1 MLFMLTLNR
10 DYHVGF
16 TPARER
22 IALAPNIISYLN
34 VPLPLAG
41 IRIIEERVQERKSCR
56 LWGRKNNP
64 QQLKHQ
70 IVKGIKGLYE
80 DVGDLIWI
88 EADSQGKFSQ
98 AEESQV
104 HQEKAACLDFN
115 QVVRGKQLSSGD
127 LQRLAQDLKVNGDMI
142 IRFAQQNVEAGWAE
156 WVPSVRQGRGKGRCQ
171 RCGEEDL
178 EEWPSHYGRAFT
190 CRSCESMGASTSLN
204 VLYRDK
210 RPLLSRPAQVVF
222 CPCRSLTEAQGQ
234 ASGEV
239 LEFVQSPA
247 AEALLWA
254 ACGAGKTE
262 VCFPAAA
269 WALRQGKAVLFAAP
283 RQDVIHDIAPRLQ
296 ADFPNYPI
304 QVLTGR
310 VLDKL
315 QAGGLVLATTHQV
328 LRFWHCFD
336 LIFMD
341 EMDAF
346 PYHGS
351 RALEWGLKQ
360 ALAEGGKIL
369 YLTATPTPERIKA
382 AENRELPLIR
392 LPGRHHRKPL
402 PVPAWL
408 KQEGRLEPS
417 ARSIEQ
423 WGKQLELLREEGP
436 VLVFVPKIS
445 GIVPWVRGIKE
456 RYPHWQVDG
465 SYSADPDRAPKIK
478 KLQRKG
484 YDVFISTTIL
494 ERGITLP
501 GIQVAVLEADHP
513 VFDERALV
521 QMAGRVGRA
530 SESPRGKVLFI
541 AHKQSQAMKRAI
553 EWIEEQNRLAWRLGL
568 IEPLEKEGRNFGGT
582 VEGNG

>member
-1 MLFMLTLNR
+1 MLFILTLNR

-16 TPARER
+16 TPARNR
-22 IALAPNIISYLN
+22 IALDPKIISYLN

-41 IRIIEERVQERKSCR
+41 IGIIGERLQKRQSFR
-56 LWGRKNNP
+56 FWGRKNNP
-64 QQLKHQ
+64 EQIKYQ
-70 IVKGIKGLYE
+70 IVKGIKKLFG

-98 AEESQV
+98 AEENQV
-104 HQEKAACLDFN
+104 SQEKAICLDFN
-115 QVVRGKQLSSGD
+115 QVVRGKQLSSED
-127 LQRLAQDLKVNGDMI
+127 LQRLARNLKIEGDVI
-142 IRFAQQNVEAGWAE
+142 IGFAQQNVEAGWAE
-156 WVPSVRQGRGKGRCQ
+156 WVPSVRQGKGKWRCQ

-190 CRSCESMGASTSLN
+190 CRSCESMGASTSLS

-210 RPLLSRPAQVVF
+210 RSLLSRPAQVVF
-222 CPCRSLTEAQGQ
+222 CPRQSLTEAQGQ

-310 VLDKL
+310 VPDKL

-328 LRFWHCFD
+328 LRFWHCFN

-369 YLTATPTPERIKA
+369 YLTATPTPERIMA
-382 AENRELPLIR
+382 AENGEVRLIR
-392 LPGRHHRKPL
+392 LPARHHRKPL
-402 PVPAWL
+402 PVPAWVRPE
-408 KQEGRLEPS
+408 KRLEPT
-417 ARSIEQ
+417 ARSVEQ
-423 WGKQLELLREEGP
+423 WGKQLELLREAGP

-445 GIVPWVRGIKE
+445 EVVPWVKGIE
-456 RYPHWQVDG
+456 QRYPYWQING
-465 SYSADPDRAPKIK
+465 SYSADPDRDPKIK
-478 KLQRKG
+478 KLQQRY

-530 SESPRGKVLFI
+530 SESPGGNVLFI
-541 AHKQSQAMKRAI
+541 AHKQSKAMKRAI
-553 EWIEEQNRLAWRLGL
+553 EWIEEQNKQALGLGL
-568 IEPLEKEGRNFGGT
+568 IESMGKEGKDIGGA

>member
-1 MLFMLTLNR
+1 MLFMLTLNW

-16 TPARER
+16 TPAQDR
-22 IALAPNIISYLN
+22 ITLEPNIISYLN

-41 IRIIEERVQERKSCR
+41 IGIIKERLQKRQSFP
-56 LWGRKNNP
+56 LWGRKSNP
-64 QQLKHQ
+64 EQIKHQ
-70 IVKGIKGLYE
+70 IVKGIKQLFGE
-80 DVGDLIWI
+80 VGDLIWI
-88 EADSQGKFSQ
+88 EADSQGKFFQ
-98 AEESQV
+98 AEEGQV
-104 HQEKAACLDFN
+104 PQEKAACLDFN
-115 QVVRGKQLSSGD
+115 QVVRGKQLSLED
-127 LQRLAQDLKVNGDMI
+127 LQRLAKDLKIKGDII
-142 IRFAQQNVEAGWAE
+142 IRFAQQNVEKGWAE
-156 WVPSVRQGRGKGRCQ
+156 WVPSVKQARGKWQCQ

-190 CRSCESMGASTSLN
+190 CRSCASMGASTSLN

-210 RPLLSRPAQVVF
+210 RTLLSRPDQVTF
-222 CPCRSLTEAQGQ
+222 CPHWSLTEAQSQ

-239 LEFVQSPA
+239 LKFVRSPA

-269 WALRQGKAVLFAAP
+269 WALSQGQTVLFAAP

-310 VLDKL
+310 VSDKL
-315 QAGGLVLATTHQV
+315 QTGGLVLATTHQV

-336 LIFMD
+336 LVFMD

-360 ALAEGGKIL
+360 ALAERGKIL
-369 YLTATPTPERIKA
+369 YLTATPTPERVKA
-382 AENRELPLIR
+382 AENGEVRLIR
-392 LPGRHHRKPL
+392 LPGRHHGKPL
-402 PVPAWL
+402 PVPAWVRPE
-408 KQEGRLEPS
+408 KRLEPS
-417 ARSIEQ
+417 VRSMKQ
-423 WGKQLELLREEGP
+423 WGKQLELLREAGP

-445 GIVPWVRGIKE
+445 EVVPWVKGIE
-456 RYPHWQVDG
+456 QHYPHWQING
-465 SYSADPDRAPKIK
+465 SYSADPDRGPKIK
-478 KLQRKG
+478 KLQQRF

-521 QMAGRVGRA
+521 QMAGRVGRS
-530 SESPRGKVLFI
+530 SESPGGKVLFI
-541 AHKQSQAMKRAI
+541 AHKESKAMKRAI
-553 EWIEEQNRLAWRLGL
+553 EWIEEQNRQALRLGL
-568 IEPLEKEGRNFGGT
+568 VESMEKEGKDIGGAVERNR
-582 VEGNG
+582 